1 MAKAKKKTV
10 KKAAKTAKALK
21 KASGRMCGGCGKRN
35 TGHNV
40 RTCPNPGG
48 GR

>member
-1 MAKAKKKTV
+1 MAK
-10 KKAAKTAKALK
+10 KTAKKVKAPKK

-35 TGHNV
+35 TGHNA